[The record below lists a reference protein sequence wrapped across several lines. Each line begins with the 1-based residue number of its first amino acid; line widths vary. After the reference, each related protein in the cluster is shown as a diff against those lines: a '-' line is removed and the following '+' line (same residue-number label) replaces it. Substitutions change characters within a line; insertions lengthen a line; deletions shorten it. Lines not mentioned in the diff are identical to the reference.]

1 MCTKNFYNCSQGN
14 NLALKRI
21 GIASRCDRP
30 EVVAMVKA
38 ILDRF
43 SSEVKFFISTATADV
58 LGVLG
63 TPVEKMREAG
73 VELLI
78 SVGGDGT
85 VLRNIAKMKDPLPVL
100 GINMGTLGFLVDVEP
115 EAALETIEEVLYGFS
130 YIERMRMDVFLNGK
144 ILDTAT
150 NEVAVMSAKPAKII
164 QFEVQVNE
172 CLLDRVRADG
182 IVFATPTGST
192 AYAMSAGGPI
202 INPRVNAVLIVPVA
216 PFKLSSRPWVIPSDS
231 EIKIW
236 LLDSKKEAVVAIDGQ
251 KSYRIR
257 AGDEVKMIKSKY
269 PARFVKISDA
279 CFYERVQRK
288 LT

>member
-1 MCTKNFYNCSQGN
+1 M
-14 NLALKRI
+14 AIKRI
-21 GIASRCDRP
+21 GISSRCDKP
-30 EVVAMVKA
+30 EIIEMVRQ

-43 SSEVKFFISTATADV
+43 SSKVKIFVSTHTAEV
-58 LGVLG
+58 LGIEG
-63 TPVEKMREAG
+63 TPVERMKEEG
-73 VELLI
+73 VELII

-85 VLRNIAKMKDPLPVL
+85 VLRNIAKMKDPLPIL

-115 EAALETIEEVLYGFS
+115 EDALETIEEVIYGFS
-130 YIERMRMDVFLNGK
+130 YIERMRIDVFLNGK
-144 ILDTAT
+144 MLETAT
-150 NEVAVMSAKPAKII
+150 NEIAIMSAKPAKII
-164 QFEVQVNE
+164 QFEVYVE
-172 CLLDRVRADG
+172 DCILDSMRADG
-182 IVFATPTGST
+182 VIFATPTGST

-202 INPRVNAVLIVPVA
+202 ISPRVNAIVIVPVA

-231 EIKIW
+231 EITIK
-236 LLDSKKEAVVAIDGQ
+236 LSAPKKEAVIAIDGQ

-257 AGDEVKMIKSKY
+257 PNDIVKLKRSKF

>member
-1 MCTKNFYNCSQGN
+1 M
-14 NLALKRI
+14 AIKRI
-21 GIASRCDRP
+21 GISSRCDKP
-30 EVVAMVKA
+30 EIIEMVRQ

-43 SSEVKFFISTATADV
+43 SSKVKIFVSTHTAEV
-58 LGVLG
+58 LGIEG
-63 TPVEKMREAG
+63 TPVEKMKEEG
-73 VELLI
+73 VELII

-85 VLRNIAKMKDPLPVL
+85 VLRNIAKMKDPLPIL

-115 EAALETIEEVLYGFS
+115 EDALETIEEVLYGFS
-130 YIERMRMDVFLNGK
+130 YIERMRIDVFLNGK
-144 ILDTAT
+144 MLETAT
-150 NEVAVMSAKPAKII
+150 NEIAIMSAKPAKII
-164 QFEVQVNE
+164 QFEVYVE
-172 CLLDRVRADG
+172 DCILDSMRADG
-182 IVFATPTGST
+182 VIFATPTGST

-202 INPRVNAVLIVPVA
+202 ISPRVNAIVIVPVA

-231 EIKIW
+231 EITIK
-236 LLDSKKEAVVAIDGQ
+236 LSAPKKEAVIAIDGQ

-257 AGDEVKMIKSKY
+257 PNDIVKLKRSKF

>member
-1 MCTKNFYNCSQGN
+1 M
-14 NLALKRI
+14 AIKRI
-21 GIASRCDRP
+21 GISSRCDKP
-30 EVVAMVKA
+30 EIIEMVRQ

-43 SSEVKFFISTATADV
+43 SSKVKIFVSTHTAEV
-58 LGVLG
+58 LGIEG
-63 TPVEKMREAG
+63 TPVERMKEEGA
-73 VELLI
+73 ELII

-85 VLRNIAKMKDPLPVL
+85 VLRNIAKMKDPLPIL

-115 EAALETIEEVLYGFS
+115 ENALETIEEVIYGFS
-130 YIERMRMDVFLNGK
+130 YIERMRIDVFLNGK
-144 ILDTAT
+144 MLETAT
-150 NEVAVMSAKPAKII
+150 NEIAIMSAKPAKII
-164 QFEVQVNE
+164 QFEVYVE
-172 CLLDRVRADG
+172 DCILDSMRADG
-182 IVFATPTGST
+182 VIFATPTGST

-202 INPRVNAVLIVPVA
+202 ISPRVNAIVIVPVA

-231 EIKIW
+231 EITIK
-236 LLDSKKEAVVAIDGQ
+236 LSAPKKEAVIAIDGQ

-257 AGDEVKMIKSKY
+257 PNDIVKLKRSKF

>member
-1 MCTKNFYNCSQGN
+1 M
-14 NLALKRI
+14 ALKRI

>member
-1 MCTKNFYNCSQGN
+1 M
-14 NLALKRI
+14 AIKRI
-21 GIASRCDRP
+21 GISSRCDKP
-30 EVVAMVKA
+30 EIIEMVRQ

-43 SSEVKFFISTATADV
+43 SSKVKIFVSTHTAEV
-58 LGVLG
+58 LGIEG
-63 TPVEKMREAG
+63 TPVERMKEEG
-73 VELLI
+73 VELII

-85 VLRNIAKMKDPLPVL
+85 VLRNIAKMKDPLPIL

-115 EAALETIEEVLYGFS
+115 EDALETIEEVLYGFS
-130 YIERMRMDVFLNGK
+130 YIERMRIDVFLNGK
-144 ILDTAT
+144 MLETAT
-150 NEVAVMSAKPAKII
+150 NEIAIMSAKPAKII
-164 QFEVQVNE
+164 QFEVYVE
-172 CLLDRVRADG
+172 DCILDSMRADG
-182 IVFATPTGST
+182 VIFATPTGST

-202 INPRVNAVLIVPVA
+202 ISPRVNAIVIVPVA

-231 EIKIW
+231 EITVK
-236 LLDSKKEAVVAIDGQ
+236 LSAPKKEAVIAIDGQ

-257 AGDEVKMIKSKY
+257 PNDIVKLKRSKF

>member
-1 MCTKNFYNCSQGN
+1 
-14 NLALKRI
+14 LAIKRI
-21 GIASRCDRP
+21 GISSRCDKP
-30 EVVAMVKA
+30 EIIEMVRQ

-43 SSEVKFFISTATADV
+43 SSKVKIFVSTHTAEV
-58 LGVLG
+58 LGIEG
-63 TPVEKMREAG
+63 TPVERMKEEG
-73 VELLI
+73 VELII

-85 VLRNIAKMKDPLPVL
+85 VLRNIAKMKDPLPIL

-115 EAALETIEEVLYGFS
+115 ENALETIEEVIYGFS
-130 YIERMRMDVFLNGK
+130 YIERMRIDVFLNGK
-144 ILDTAT
+144 MLETAT
-150 NEVAVMSAKPAKII
+150 NEIAIMSAKPAKII
-164 QFEVQVNE
+164 QFEVYVE
-172 CLLDRVRADG
+172 DCILDSMRADG
-182 IVFATPTGST
+182 VIFATPTGST

-202 INPRVNAVLIVPVA
+202 ISPRVNAIVIVPVA

-231 EIKIW
+231 EITIK
-236 LLDSKKEAVVAIDGQ
+236 LSAPKKEAVIAIDGQ

-257 AGDEVKMIKSKY
+257 PNDIVKLKRSKF